1 MEHKANH
8 RVLIIPEYTDMDEHA
23 AHGEEEHEEEVYAD
37 AETDGSEME
46 GVEALLD
53 MFTPIAE
60 IPQGMH
66 IASADLREQVTSL
79 SASLALEILGIA
91 FCVLFHV
98 DAMCYF
104 QFDIEGMQRV
114 LSKRVPSELI
124 HGYIFKWE
132 CARCMRTSMV
142 LRDAES
148 AFEAESHGEQT
159 EENKT
164 PPEEVRYSWDVELG
178 SKEEE
183 VITRET
189 FSPTV
194 LEFMMRDMGV
204 ESCDTDVMYCLK
216 EVEPILHSSFQP
228 LLPLEQIPTLLSV
241 TMNSKRMLPMKK
253 KLLSMQSTG
262 GGWIQR

>member
-1 MEHKANH
+1 
-8 RVLIIPEYTDMDEHA
+8 MDERTIV
-23 AHGEEEHEEEVYAD
+23 GEEEQEEEAYAD

-53 MFTPIAE
+53 MYTPITE
-60 IPQGMH
+60 IPQGVH
-66 IASADLREQVTSL
+66 IADADLREQVTSL

-91 FCVLFHV
+91 SCVLSHV

-104 QFDIEGMQRV
+104 QFDIEGIQRV

-124 HGYIFKWE
+124 HSYIFEWE
-132 CARCMRTSMV
+132 CLCCVRTSVV

-148 AFEAESHGEQT
+148 ASEAELHGEQV
-159 EENKT
+159 EENNNS
-164 PPEEVRYSWDVELG
+164 PEEVLYSWDVELG

-204 ESCDTDVMYCLK
+204 ESCDADVMYCLK
-216 EVEPILHSSFQP
+216 EVEPMLHSSFQP
-228 LLPLEQIPTLLSV
+228 LLPLEQIPSLLAV

-262 GGWIQR
+262 RRRIQR